1 MKADTVI
8 RAMETTIT
16 EAIQKER
23 SRLVAKQSSQ
33 SSMMTIS
40 NNVLTSNEVKE
51 LLSDYLPTKQ
61 VYLCA
66 DKELCYFGKA
76 PTLLDIGNKYGRKLP
91 LIWLVGQITDLVTFT
106 NCKNIIN
113 ETQIRELARMINA
126 EYHYYKLTEIML
138 FFYLFKAGEYDDFYG
153 TISPAAI
160 MKSLKEFKKQ
170 RCSEYDTY
178 IRRQNELQRERDMQG
193 CIPYDEWLKQKNS
206 INN

>member
-1 MKADTVI
+1 
-8 RAMETTIT
+8 
-16 EAIQKER
+16 
-23 SRLVAKQSSQ
+23 
-33 SSMMTIS
+33 MMTTS

-76 PTLLDIGNKYGRKLP
+76 PTLLDISNKYGRKLP
-91 LIWLVGQITDLVTFT
+91 LIWLVGQITDLVAFT

-113 ETQIRELARMINA
+113 ETQIRELARMIYA

>member
-1 MKADTVI
+1 
-8 RAMETTIT
+8 
-16 EAIQKER
+16 
-23 SRLVAKQSSQ
+23 
-33 SSMMTIS
+33 MMTTS

-61 VYLCA
+61 VYLCT

-76 PTLLDIGNKYGRKLP
+76 PTLLDISNKYGRKLS

>member
-1 MKADTVI
+1 
-8 RAMETTIT
+8 METSIT
-16 EAIQKER
+16 EVIQKER
-23 SRLVAKQSSQ
+23 SRSVEKQSSQ
-33 SSMMTIS
+33 SSMMTTS

>member
-1 MKADTVI
+1 
-8 RAMETTIT
+8 METSIT
-16 EAIQKER
+16 EVIQKER
-23 SRLVAKQSSQ
+23 SRLVEKQSSQ
-33 SSMMTIS
+33 SSMMTTS

-193 CIPYDEWLKQKNS
+193 CIPYEEWLKQKNS

>member
-1 MKADTVI
+1 
-8 RAMETTIT
+8 
-16 EAIQKER
+16 
-23 SRLVAKQSSQ
+23 
-33 SSMMTIS
+33 
-40 NNVLTSNEVKE
+40 
-51 LLSDYLPTKQ
+51 
-61 VYLCA
+61 
-66 DKELCYFGKA
+66 
-76 PTLLDIGNKYGRKLP
+76 
-91 LIWLVGQITDLVTFT
+91 
-106 NCKNIIN
+106 
-113 ETQIRELARMINA
+113 MINA

-193 CIPYDEWLKQKNS
+193 CIPYGEWLKQKNS

>member
-1 MKADTVI
+1 
-8 RAMETTIT
+8 
-16 EAIQKER
+16 
-23 SRLVAKQSSQ
+23 
-33 SSMMTIS
+33 MMTTS

-51 LLSDYLPTKQ
+51 LLSDYLPTKR